1 MSNQALTVGPS
12 AEDEAND
19 NNEVPCNDGG
29 STDVPGPQNENPD
42 PETEDPDPESDAPDP
57 ENDPLDSENEGD
69 VLESSHT
76 DFNGMGTINTIN

>member
-12 AEDEAND
+12 AEDEANN
-19 NNEVPCNDGG
+19 NNEVPCKGAP
-29 STDVPGPQNENPD
+29 T
-42 PETEDPDPESDAPDP
+42 DAPDP
-57 ENDPLDSENEGD
+57 ENENSDLETEAPDLENDALDSENEGD